1 MNDNLTQEILLQL
14 ATKRDGNRERDH
26 ERPEQVLP
34 CRAPPWRA
42 LQVLVASP
50 AEAQQERLPNGEE
63 VLLHINLLFAKHT
76 KISMQLVNFG
86 IWKEIVPV
94 SDKKAW
100 NAMSKFEPQSCQDD
114 PIEKGWSWALALSD

>member
-1 MNDNLTQEILLQL
+1 MLL
-14 ATKRDGNRERDH
+14 
-26 ERPEQVLP
+26 
-34 CRAPPWRA
+34 
-42 LQVLVASP
+42 ASP

-63 VLLHINLLFAKHT
+63 VLLHKNLHFAKHT
-76 KISMQLVNFG
+76 KLVNIG
-86 IWKEIVPV
+86 IWSNLV